1 MAKKP
6 SSKAKNAFEKD
17 TSQPD
22 ETSEEKTEVTE
33 SSEETSQEVGKTDTA
48 DDTAKVAPFD
58 EKTGD
63 DTTAAA
69 DEPVAQEDPAGPD
82 ATPEATTDESK
93 PEVHGETSQPSG
105 TADHTTETT
114 GATADASDQ
123 QSATALPATTQ
134 QPAKGPGA
142 FALILG
148 GVAAGAIGF
157 AAAYLGLAQTE
168 PVRDEALASE
178 VIDLGQRVDDQ
189 AGTIES
195 LSEKVG
201 GIANTDDSALEAQIE
216 ALGTLSERVAQA
228 EDTLDAIDA
237 RLRDVEQRPV
247 TESADPAAIA
257 AYEAELDAARQELA
271 AQRADLQAL
280 IEQAMN
286 TETAADEA
294 AVAAMQRAAISRI
307 LAALDNGAG
316 FAGAVTELQ
325 DTGVEVPEILVSTA
339 ESGVVTLSSLQESFP
354 EAARAA
360 LDASRDVS
368 GEGTGLS
375 GFLRNQLGA
384 RSLEPREG
392 DDPDAVLSRAEAA
405 IRDGRLQDALAEL
418 EALPEE
424 GRAELSDWTGRATE
438 RREALGAAQSLSE
451 TLN

>member
-6 SSKAKNAFEKD
+6 SSKGKNAFDKD
-17 TSQPD
+17 TSQAD
-22 ETSEEKTEVTE
+22 ETSEAKNEATEN
-33 SSEETSQEVGKTDTA
+33 SEETSQENGKTDTA
-48 DDTAKVAPFD
+48 SDVSDAPEVTPSD
-58 EKTGD
+58 EQAGGD
-63 DTTAAA
+63 DDDAN
-69 DEPVAQEDPAGPD
+69 EPIAQEDPAGPD
-82 ATPEATTDESK
+82 ETPEETADEAK
-93 PEVHGETSQPSG
+93 PEDTPQQSD
-105 TADHTTETT
+105 TADH
-114 GATADASDQ
+114 ATDTYT
-123 QSATALPATTQ
+123 ATALPATTQ

-142 FALILG
+142 AALILG
-148 GVAAGAIGF
+148 GVVAGAIGF
-157 AAAYLGLAQTE
+157 AAAYFGLAQTE
-168 PVRDEALASE
+168 PVRDEVLASE
-178 VIDLGQRVDDQ
+178 VSDLGQRVDDQ

-201 GIANTDDSALEAQIE
+201 GITNTDDSALEAQIE

-271 AQRADLQAL
+271 AQREDLQAL

-316 FAGAVTELQ
+316 FTGAVTELQ
-325 DTGVEVPEILVSTA
+325 DTDVDVPEILVSTA
-339 ESGVVTLSSLQESFP
+339 DSGVATLSSLQESFP
-354 EAARAA
+354 ESARAA
-360 LDASRDVS
+360 LDASRDVT

-375 GFLRNQLGA
+375 GFLRDQLGA

-418 EALPEE
+418 AALPEE
-424 GRAELSDWTGRATE
+424 GRAELSDWVGRATE